1 MSYGLWPFK
10 GAEKVKAQLEK
21 ELSNQVVLFL
31 SPYSLFLFEAGGFKK
46 LILTRV

>member
-21 ELSNQVVLFL
+21 KISYRVVLFL
-31 SPYSLFLFEAGGFKK
+31 FHFEAGDFKQLK
-46 LILTRV
+46 LPSVQWD

>member
-21 ELSNQVVLFL
+21 KLKYRVVLFL
-31 SPYSLFLFEAGGFKK
+31 SHFEAGDFKK
-46 LILTRV
+46 LILAQV